1 MKDKTRLPSVDRD
14 LNLRDRTD
22 YLYSQNLNG
31 ALIAA
36 LAFFALVIYFAD
48 AAPAELKNILIAS
61 MSMVFIGRVIDW
73 MYWKFRPAMASTAFY
88 YNLRFKVLAICTG
101 VVWAF
106 GACLLFEYQ
115 TTDEKYFTM
124 VAIGSMTGGSVIVF
138 ATSKL
143 VSAVYPSLLL
153 LPLSLTAI
161 FTGDESMEK
170 VGILA
175 ALYWVIML
183 VMSRRASIMSKESI
197 RFKNDQVLLRSQI
210 ESERNELARAYAKLR
225 DANRELDET
234 NLTLEDKVIERT
246 EQIELLSS
254 VDSLTNLL
262 NRHALLQSLDK
273 QIEDASLQKL
283 AVLFIDLN
291 GFKSINDALGHHI
304 GDEVLKRVATRL
316 SKESGVKLLCRWG
329 GDEFVLVTAYENDY
343 LTRNYAERIL
353 SVIAEPIDVEEN
365 TLKTDASI
373 GVSLYPEHANTP
385 GQLTQQAD
393 VAMFKQ
399 KRSKGEGVLFYNDE
413 LQLEV
418 VEQQRLLSG
427 LKQSIK
433 QHQLFLVYQPIINA
447 SDDSIWGFET
457 LVRWQFKSQL
467 IRPDEFIPLAEKTG
481 FIVEMGMWVLH
492 RACSEFTLL
501 PNHHNKHLS
510 VNVSATQLND
520 KNFIVRLTQILEST
534 TFDPQRLHLEITE
547 SELMGGDEQ
556 VIDTL
561 NQVRKMGI
569 SMSIDD
575 FGTGYSNLSQLT
587 RLPATT
593 IKIDK
598 SCISGALGGNDV
610 IVRASLL
617 IANEFQYVTVAEGV
631 ETLEQAD
638 FLKDRGIDLLQG
650 FYFAK
655 PMQLNEAGEWLE
667 EFEARRVNAG

>member
-48 AAPAELKNILIAS
+48 AAPTELKNILIAA
-61 MSMVFIGRVIDW
+61 MSMVFIGRVVDW

-88 YNLRFKVLAICTG
+88 YNLRFKVLAVCTG

-106 GACLLFEYQ
+106 GASMLFEYQ
-115 TTDEKYFTM
+115 STDEKYFTM
-124 VAIGSMTGGSVIVF
+124 VAIGSMTGGAVIVF

-143 VSAVYPSLLL
+143 VSIIYPSLLL

-161 FTGDESMEK
+161 MSGDDSMNK

-175 ALYWVIML
+175 AMYWVIML
-183 VMSRRASIMSKESI
+183 GMSRRASVLSKDAI
-197 RFKNDQVLLRSQI
+197 QFKNEQVVLRSQI

-234 NLTLEDKVIERT
+234 NLTLEDKVVERT

-254 VDSLTNLL
+254 VDTLTGLL
-262 NRHALLQSLDK
+262 NRHALLQSLEK
-273 QIEDASLQKL
+273 EIEASPLQKL

-291 GFKSINDALGHHI
+291 GFKSINDALGHNI
-304 GDEVLKRVATRL
+304 GDEVLKHIAQRL
-316 SKESGVKLLCRWG
+316 SSEKGVKLLCRWG

-353 SVIAEPIDVEEN
+353 TVIAEPIDIEDN
-365 TLKTDASI
+365 SLKTDASI
-373 GVSLYPEHANTP
+373 GVSLYPEHASTTS
-385 GQLTQQAD
+385 QLTQQAD

-399 KRSKGEGVLFYNDE
+399 KRSKGEGVMFYNDE

-447 SDDSIWGFET
+447 SDNRIWGFET

-467 IRPDEFIPLAEKTG
+467 IGPDEFIPLAEKTG

-501 PNHHNKHLS
+501 PRHQEMHLS

-547 SELMGGDEQ
+547 SALMAGDEQ

-561 NQVRKMGI
+561 NHVRGMGI

-598 SCISGALGGNDV
+598 SCISEVIEGNDV

-631 ETLEQAD
+631 ETIEQVS
-638 FLKDRGIDLLQG
+638 FLQERGVDLLQG
-650 FYFAK
+650 YYFAK

-667 EFEARRVNAG
+667 AYDAKLT